1 MRGEGWKCGRLVG
14 EPDVVQRQQGRRW
27 ARGGGLQK
35 RFELLQERR
44 RRLRLRCPSPHWLTP
59 GPQSA
64 TGWGA
69 PATCILLQWY
79 PLVKAVAIKGPP
91 RLWPKPV
98 LGAGLAAL
106 M

>member
-1 MRGEGWKCGRLVG
+1 MEVWEVSRGAGRCPEAAGQALG
-14 EPDVVQRQQGRRW
+14 PG
-27 ARGGGLQK
+27 GGGLQK